1 MNLLI
6 SFNHLYTNWYVSEL
20 YKLLIDKISNVSG
33 VNVEIVNSREYSS
46 RFNINSD
53 YHNGVPSVLSPMN
66 LLIMNKDNGKTF
78 IHSFHDYAPA
88 IMESHSG
95 IDNFDVVKFSCTSNL
110 THSHIERFKDK
121 FEVQPSVYILELI
134 NEHQYL
140 ESNRYNIK
148 NNVKPYFNGLCY
160 GVRERYKHVLS
171 KSDYFDFRKKEG
183 EFYRHKPDY
192 YSEISNYKYGLSLNG
207 AAKICYRDLEYF
219 GMGILNLRETLDIL
233 TYERLIPDVHYVN
246 FIDSDIQTKINNHN
260 YEEYIINKLEEK
272 MELIFQNENHFKNM
286 ISESRGWFERNCLP
300 ENQVNILFSFL
311 NNFEIFL

>member
-33 VNVEIVNSREYSS
+33 INVEIVNSREYAKH
-46 RFNINSD
+46 FNINSD

-78 IHSFHDYAPA
+78 IHSFHDYSPA
-88 IMESHSG
+88 IMESQSG
-95 IDNFDVVKFSCTSNL
+95 IDNFNVVKFSCSSNL
-110 THSHIERFKDK
+110 TPHHIERFKNK
-121 FEVQPSVYILELI
+121 FEIQPSVYILELI
-134 NEHQYL
+134 NEHDYIN
-140 ESNRYNIK
+140 SNRYNVK
-148 NNVKPYFNGLCY
+148 NNTKAYFNGLCY
-160 GVRERYKHVLS
+160 GVRERYKELLS
-171 KSDYFDFRKKEG
+171 RSDYFDFRKKEG

-233 TYERLIPDVHYVN
+233 TYEPLIPDLHYVN
-246 FIDSDIQTKINNHN
+246 FIDYDIQTKIHNQN
-260 YEEYIINKLEEK
+260 YEQYIINKLEEK
-272 MELIFQNENHFKNM
+272 MELIFQNENQINNM
-286 ISESRGWFERNCLP
+286 IGESRGWFERNCIP
-300 ENQVNILFSFL
+300 NNQVEILFSFL
-311 NNFEIFL
+311 NKFEIFL